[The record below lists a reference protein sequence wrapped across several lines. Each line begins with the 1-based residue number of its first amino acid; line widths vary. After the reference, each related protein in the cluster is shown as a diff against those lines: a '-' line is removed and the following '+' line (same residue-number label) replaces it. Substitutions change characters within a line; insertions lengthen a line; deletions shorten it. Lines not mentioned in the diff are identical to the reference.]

1 MPNLDFS
8 SGYGAYDTTG
18 KLIKGDLKGYGELAE
33 QLDVKRVAFYLESGR
48 EGVILG
54 CRFIVQ
60 ILGGRE
66 ERALFIAQYPIEE
79 INWNTILRFYEKG
92 EKEIESLERPRYKVL
107 GLWRERDIEG
117 IERVKSIKSTDHI
130 YEFVASKLV
139 MNDKITVKTSDLF
152 KGVSLVAMVV
162 QELKPVLPLGFKFAV
177 SKSPFDADLLV
188 RPEEPRADVD
198 LDMGESKIRYEDASR
213 FRKFYQIYKEQI
225 HRQAGDYRFK
235 DREELEAEIMRIAIR
250 DYTSDICR
258 LYQRDMNKLFQFC
271 MGNSDDLIRVI
282 NQIVEDELAVSGID
296 AGTAVE
302 VIMRLAPRIYGK
314 GYEKVESF
322 LLGLYKS
329 IEGSHKKELQE
340 FLIRENILWEEVV
353 RDVAKRIAEERD
365 GELLRIIGG
374 KSFGDART
382 AKRFARGVRDVVD
395 SLSSEEALSLLK
407 FVLDELGWESREGGE
422 ILVKALYNMLGYT
435 ELTRLKERY
444 RRKLSEFGITLPIT
458 GVERERGGIKRAVKK
473 ALMIFVV
480 GLIVFAVGVG
490 VGGHYELSEKIPY
503 LTYIL
508 PLSSNISYSPLEYAL
523 ISDAPL
529 NITAS
534 VLLENKGNNPEDYIV
549 ALEIDNKTIDYE
561 EVTLKPNENKEVS
574 CESTLLEGKQDIERL
589 KPVKLIV
596 LPENGNYSILNF
608 KLIAGAPLKIRAS
621 TIIENRGNIAG
632 EYNATLRTE
641 NGFVYHNSGRLNANE
656 KTTIG
661 FEYTL
666 LEAEKYDVTKIN
678 ELIMR
683 INELKS
689 CKVEVT
695 FSSSSEG

>member
-1 MPNLDFS
+1 LPNLDFS
-8 SGYGAYDTTG
+8 SGYGVYDTTG

-79 INWNTILRFYEKG
+79 IDWDTILRFYEKG
-92 EKEIESLERPRYKVL
+92 EEEIESLERPRYKVL
-107 GLWRERDIEG
+107 GLWSERDIEG

-198 LDMGESKIRYEDASR
+198 LDMGESKIRYEEASR

-225 HRQAGDYRFK
+225 YRQAGDYRFK

-250 DYTSDICR
+250 DYTRDICR
-258 LYQRDMNKLFQFC
+258 LYQRDMNELFQFC
-271 MGNSDDLIRVI
+271 MGNPDDLIRVI

-302 VIMRLAPRIYGK
+302 VIMKLAPRIYGK
-314 GYEKVESF
+314 GYDKVESF

-374 KSFGDART
+374 KSFGDAGT

-444 RRKLSEFGITLPIT
+444 RRKLSEFGIKVPAME
-458 GVERERGGIKRAVKK
+458 VERRGIKKAVGK
-473 ALMIFVV
+473 AFTMV
-480 GLIVFAVGVG
+480 IVFLVVFSAGVWVGENY
-490 VGGHYELSEKIPY
+490 GHESFTY
-503 LTYIL
+503 LIG
-508 PLSSNISYSPLEYAL
+508 SRFISYDDLAVTPPSG
-523 ISDAPL
+523 DAPL
-529 NITAS
+529 EITAT
-534 VLLENKGNNPEDYIV
+534 
-549 ALEIDNKTIDYE
+549 AM
-561 EVTLKPNENKEVS
+561 
-574 CESTLLEGKQDIERL
+574 
-589 KPVKLIV
+589 VKNTGI
-596 LPENGNYSILNF
+596 F
-608 KLIAGAPLKIRAS
+608 TAK
-621 TIIENRGNIAG
+621 
-632 EYNATLRTE
+632 YNATLKVDE
-641 NGFVYHNSGRLNANE
+641 EVVNSSSG
-656 KTTIG
+656 
-661 FEYTL
+661 
-666 LEAEKYDVTKIN
+666 
-678 ELIMR
+678 
-683 INELKS
+683 ELKAGENKTVS
-689 CKVEVT
+689 FEHVLLKAGRYNVTIDGLAPEQVEVNVT
-695 FSSSSEG
+695 TPSSSEG

>member
-8 SGYGAYDTTG
+8 SGYGVYDTTG

-213 FRKFYQIYKEQI
+213 FRKFYYQIYKEQI

-250 DYTSDICR
+250 DYTRDICR

-271 MGNSDDLIRVI
+271 MGNPDDLIRVI

-314 GYEKVESF
+314 GYDKVESF

-353 RDVAKRIAEERD
+353 RDVVRRIAEERD

-395 SLSSEEALSLLK
+395 LLTPGEALSLLK

-444 RRKLSEFGITLPIT
+444 RRKLSEFGIKVPAME
-458 GVERERGGIKRAVKK
+458 VESGGIKKAVEK
-473 ALMIFVV
+473 AFTMV
-480 GLIVFAVGVG
+480 IVFLVVFSAGVWVGENY
-490 VGGHYELSEKIPY
+490 GHESFTY
-503 LTYIL
+503 LIG
-508 PLSSNISYSPLEYAL
+508 SRFISYDDLAVTPPSG
-523 ISDAPL
+523 DAPL
-529 NITAS
+529 NITINAT
-534 VLLENKGNNPEDYIV
+534 VRNTGIFTAK
-549 ALEIDNKTIDYE
+549 
-561 EVTLKPNENKEVS
+561 
-574 CESTLLEGKQDIERL
+574 
-589 KPVKLIV
+589 
-596 LPENGNYSILNF
+596 
-608 KLIAGAPLKIRAS
+608 
-621 TIIENRGNIAG
+621 
-632 EYNATLRTE
+632 YNATL
-641 NGFVYHNSGRLNANE
+641 
-656 KTTIG
+656 
-661 FEYTL
+661 
-666 LEAEKYDVTKIN
+666 
-678 ELIMR
+678 
-683 INELKS
+683 
-689 CKVEVT
+689 KVDGGVVN
-695 FSSSSEG
+695 SSSGVLKAGEEENVTLEWTLYEAGIYNVTIDELTPVKVNVTTSSGG